1 MRLAA
6 VLQLCATLIS
16 AHRISHCTTTRAS
29 ASPVA
34 RRAAVSCQVAAAA
47 AANACVEATANP
59 LIAYEMVQ
67 GTDVVA
73 SSGRQHPPTCL
84 LTHGILGSRRNLKSF
99 AQRMALQF
107 PEWQFLLVD
116 LRCHGQSSA
125 RSPAGPNTVEAA
137 ALDVIA
143 LLNHLKIYPV
153 MLMGHSFGGK
163 VVMSMVQQSGRV
175 MPRPVQVWV
184 LDTVPGDVWC
194 DGGDHPRDT
203 IRFVSTLEPPFTS
216 RKQLIDELTGEGF
229 TPEGAQWMATNLKPA
244 KGGQLDWTFDLK
256 GINELY
262 GSYELC
268 DLWPMLE
275 TQPKGL
281 QVLAVAVVA
290 GGWWAVG
297 GGRWAVGAAAVVA
310 ARMSSACRWTLC
322 ARSALRLCGLRT
334 TWSESTGTARASTF
348 CLMPHIGCTSTTPK
362 ANQPVKSGLL
372 VAPQL
377 GSPVSA
383 AEPAELLRALE
394 RRAGAAQVST
404 RRLPCRQRARQSLEL
419 SPSQHPGLLEMLA
432 PSFAQMAR

>member
-1 MRLAA
+1 MRRTGML
-6 VLQLCATLIS
+6 LLCATLIS
-16 AHRISHCTTTRAS
+16 AHRISHCTTRAS

-67 GTDVVA
+67 GADVVE

-107 PEWQFLLVD
+107 PDWQFLLVD
-116 LRCHGQSSA
+116 LRCHGQSSG

-262 GSYELC
+262 GSYEQC

-281 QVLAVAVVA
+281 QVQLR
-290 GGWWAVG
+290 GSR
-297 GGRWAVGAAAVVA
+297 GRWLVGL
-310 ARMSSACRWTLC
+310 SLSASL
-322 ARSALRLCGLRT
+322 
-334 TWSESTGTARASTF
+334 RAS
-348 CLMPHIGCTSTTPK
+348 
-362 ANQPVKSGLL
+362 
-372 VAPQL
+372 
-377 GSPVSA
+377 
-383 AEPAELLRALE
+383 R
-394 RRAGAAQVST
+394 
-404 RRLPCRQRARQSLEL
+404 
-419 SPSQHPGLLEMLA
+419 
-432 PSFAQMAR
+432 

>member
-281 QVLAVAVVA
+281 QVLAMAVVA

>member
-1 MRLAA
+1 MLHYMRLTG
-6 VLQLCATLIS
+6 VLLLCATLIS
-16 AHRISHCTTTRAS
+16 AHRISHCTTRTS

-47 AANACVEATANP
+47 AANACVEAAANP

-67 GTDVVA
+67 GADVVE

-107 PEWQFLLVD
+107 PDWQFLLVD
-116 LRCHGQSSA
+116 LRCHGQSSG

-262 GSYELC
+262 GSYEQC

-281 QVLAVAVVA
+281 QVQLRGCRGWWLVA
-290 GGWWAVG
+290 GGRWAVG

-310 ARMSSACRWTLC
+310 ARMSSASRWTLC

-348 CLMPHIGCTSTTPK
+348 CLMPRIGCTSTTPK
-362 ANQPVKSGLL
+362 ANQPVRSGLL

-394 RRAGAAQVST
+394 RGAGAAQVST
-404 RRLPCRQRARQSLEL
+404 RRLPCLQRAPKS
-419 SPSQHPGLLEMLA
+419 
-432 PSFAQMAR
+432 

>member
-310 ARMSSACRWTLC
+310 ARMFSACRWTLC

>member
-1 MRLAA
+1 MRLTG
-6 VLQLCATLIS
+6 LLLLCATLIS
-16 AHRISHCTTTRAS
+16 AHRVSQCTRRAS
-29 ASPVA
+29 SSPVA
-34 RRAAVSCQVAAAA
+34 RRAAVSCQLPAVA

-59 LIAYEMVQ
+59 LLAYEMVQ
-67 GTDVVA
+67 GADVVA
-73 SSGRQHPPTCL
+73 SSARQHPPTCL

-99 AQRMALQF
+99 AQRMALDF
-107 PEWQFLLVD
+107 PDWQFLLVD

-125 RSPAGPNTVEAA
+125 LSPAGPNTVEAA

-203 IRFVSTLEPPFTS
+203 IRFVSTLEPPFAS

-229 TPEGAQWMATNLKPA
+229 TPEGAQWMATNLKPI

-262 GSYELC
+262 GSYEQC

-281 QVLAVAVVA
+281 QVDFVRAE
-290 GGWWAVG
+290 
-297 GGRWAVGAAAVVA
+297 
-310 ARMSSACRWTLC
+310 
-322 ARSALRLCGLRT
+322 RSAFVWTDDDVERIHRHG
-334 TWSESTGTARASTF
+334 ARVNFLPDASHWV
-348 CLMPHIGCTSTTPK
+348 HIDNP
-362 ANQPVKSGLL
+362 N
-372 VAPQL
+372 
-377 GSPVSA
+377 
-383 AEPAELLRALE
+383 
-394 RRAGAAQVST
+394 
-404 RRLPCRQRARQSLEL
+404 
-419 SPSQHPGLLEMLA
+419 GLLEILA

>member
-1 MRLAA
+1 
-6 VLQLCATLIS
+6 
-16 AHRISHCTTTRAS
+16 
-29 ASPVA
+29 
-34 RRAAVSCQVAAAA
+34 
-47 AANACVEATANP
+47 
-59 LIAYEMVQ
+59 MVQ
-67 GTDVVA
+67 GADVIA

-99 AQRMALQF
+99 AQRMALDF
-107 PEWQFLLVD
+107 PDWQFLLVD

-125 RSPAGPNTVEAA
+125 LTPAGPNTVEAA

-216 RKQLIDELTGEGF
+216 RKQLIDALTCEGF
-229 TPEGAQWMATNLKPA
+229 TPEGAQWMATNLKPI

-262 GSYELC
+262 GSYEQC

-281 QVLAVAVVA
+281 QVDFVRAE
-290 GGWWAVG
+290 
-297 GGRWAVGAAAVVA
+297 
-310 ARMSSACRWTLC
+310 
-322 ARSALRLCGLRT
+322 RSAFVWTDDDVERIHQHG
-334 TWSESTGTARASTF
+334 ARVNFLPDASHWV
-348 CLMPHIGCTSTTPK
+348 HIDNP
-362 ANQPVKSGLL
+362 
-372 VAPQL
+372 
-377 GSPVSA
+377 
-383 AEPAELLRALE
+383 E
-394 RRAGAAQVST
+394 
-404 RRLPCRQRARQSLEL
+404 
-419 SPSQHPGLLEMLA
+419 GLLEILA